1 MRRKPHVAALLV
13 LAVLRC
19 GVSLAQE
26 KQHPEANTRP
36 VCTAEDALTIIEQQI
51 DSTKTFDDDGRRVG
65 VLIRA
70 ADLLW
75 PYKEGNARKA
85 YAEAFALA
93 KRHFKEKGDRPDQEG
108 KLSIGKPDL
117 RYTVISSIAQH
128 DAKWAK
134 KLSAELLKDQ
144 EDEAASKSTKDS
156 QEAERTAERLL
167 TVATALLSSDE
178 AASLSFAR
186 SSLKYP
192 ATLSMAQ
199 FLYALSSRNKS
210 TADQFYQE
218 ALAAYSNAAME
229 RLLYLSAYPFGNNRD
244 AGDMPSSRIYQ
255 VPPDFTPNANLQ
267 RLFVQTLL
275 RRVQRFISNPSDVTP
290 GTRISDPEEMWL
302 ALTRLEKQIQQSLP
316 DLAPAV
322 EVARN
327 NVAARLSPESQREPR
342 SKVGANNQPA
352 RSFDEHVELA
362 LKNPNVDARDQ
373 GLTFAI
379 INSSKNESVD
389 NVLRVIDKI
398 SDSNIRQPLLNWFFF
413 ERSQRALKEQKFD
426 DARKYAARVEELDQR
441 VFLYSRIAE
450 EALKQNADQTRA
462 REMLEDIVD
471 AAAKAPNTMVK
482 ARALLAVAS
491 LYTKIDMN
499 RAVAVVAEAIDC
511 VNRIENADFSRQ
523 FVIRR
528 IEGKNFGMYASIAT
542 PGYRPETALAEIA
555 TVDFDNMLNQAS
567 RFSDKS
573 LRAITMLAIAERCLK
588 SGSPVSSPKT
598 ATKPT

>member
-1 MRRKPHVAALLV
+1 MKRKPHVAALLV

-26 KQHPEANTRP
+26 KPQPEANPRP
-36 VCTAEDALTIIEQQI
+36 VCTAEDAFTIIEQQI
-51 DSTKTFDDDGRRVG
+51 DATRTFDDDARRVG
-65 VLIRA
+65 VLIRGG
-70 ADLLW
+70 DLLW
-75 PYKEGNARKA
+75 PHKEANARKA
-85 YAEAFALA
+85 YLEAFALA

-117 RYTVISSIAQH
+117 RYSVITSIARH
-128 DAKWAK
+128 DAKWSK
-134 KLSAELLKDQ
+134 KLSAELLKEQ
-144 EDEAASKSTKDS
+144 EDEDENKSTKNA
-156 QEAERTAERLL
+156 QQAERTAERLL
-167 TVATALLSSDE
+167 EVANALLPSDE
-178 AASLSFAR
+178 VASLSFAR
-186 SSLKYP
+186 SSLSYP
-192 ATLSMAQ
+192 ATMFLGQ
-199 FLYALSSRNKS
+199 FLYALSLRNQQA
-210 TADQFYQE
+210 ADQFYQE
-218 ALAAYSNAAME
+218 ALAAYANAAME

-244 AGDMPSSRIYQ
+244 AGDMPSYMVYQ
-255 VPPDFTPNANLQ
+255 VPLDFTPNTSLQ
-267 RLFVQTLL
+267 RVFVQTLL

-302 ALTRLEKQIQQSLP
+302 AFARLEKQIQQSLP
-316 DLAPAV
+316 DLAPVV

-327 NVAARLSPESQREPR
+327 NVATRLSPESQRELR
-342 SKVGANNQPA
+342 NKVGANNQPA
-352 RSFDEHVELA
+352 RSFDEQVELA

-373 GLTFAI
+373 GLTFAVN
-379 INSSKNESVD
+379 NSSKNESVD

-413 ERSQRALKEQKFD
+413 ERSQRALQEQKFD
-426 DARKYAARVEELDQR
+426 EARKFAARVEELDQR
-441 VFLYSRIAE
+441 AFLYSRIAE

-471 AAAKAPNTMVK
+471 AAAKAPNTTVK

-511 VNRIENADFSRQ
+511 VNRIEQPDFSRQ

-542 PGYRPETALAEIA
+542 PGYKPETALAEIS

-567 RFSDKS
+567 RFTDKS

-588 SGSPVSSPKT
+588 AGSPSSSPKT